1 MWELSNRIVTLCMNP
16 ALDIATSIP
25 AVGPTHKMRCAA
37 PRYDPGGG
45 GINVA
50 RVARVL
56 GVAAMT
62 VFPSGGPAGEA
73 VHNLLVAEGMA
84 MHRVR
89 IGGATRENFTV
100 NEETSGEQYRFV
112 LPGPEL
118 TVTEQAQCLTYL
130 RREVGEA
137 CGNQDSAAGPPV
149 VVASGSLPPGVPLD
163 FYQQVANLCDE
174 LGAELLLDSSG
185 GGLRGVESG
194 VFLLKPSARELR
206 EYAHQPLDSESEQ
219 IDVALEIVARGI
231 ARHVLVSIGAKGAVL
246 VSDGRAQRFA
256 AVPIPPGGS
265 GVGAGDAMVAGVA
278 VGLIRGW
285 PLERAVR
292 LGIAA
297 GSATLLTPGNAPCT
311 RADTERLF
319 GQSGDPT
326 EVGVSPG
333 RL

>member
-1 MWELSNRIVTLCMNP
+1 MKVSNRIVTLCMNP

-25 AVGPTHKMRCAA
+25 LIGPTHKMRCAA
-37 PRYDPGGG
+37 PLYHPGGG

-50 RVARVL
+50 RVAGVL
-56 GVAAMT
+56 GVPATA
-62 VFPSGGPAGEA
+62 VFPAGGPAGEA
-73 VHNLLVAEGMA
+73 VCNLLTAEGLA

-89 IGGATRENFTV
+89 IGGVTRENFTV
-100 NEETSGEQYRFV
+100 NEENTAKQYRFV
-112 LPGPEL
+112 LPGPHL
-118 TVTEQAQCLTYL
+118 TVAEQTECLSHL
-130 RREVGEA
+130 RREVSSAFGDQA
-137 CGNQDSAAGPPV
+137 SAAGPPV

-174 LGAELLLDSSG
+174 LGATLLLDTSG
-185 GGLRGVESG
+185 GGLQNVESG
-194 VFLLKPSARELR
+194 AFLLKPSARELR
-206 EYAHQPLDSESEQ
+206 EYANRPLETESEQ
-219 IDVALEIVARGI
+219 IAVALGIVARGV
-231 ARHVLVSIGAKGAVL
+231 ARHVLVSIGAGGAVL
-246 VSDGRAQRFA
+246 VSDGRARKFA

-278 VGLIRGW
+278 VGMLRGW

-319 GQSGDPT
+319 GQAEEPVDV
-326 EVGVSPG
+326 ELAPG
-333 RL
+333 RR